1 MAPWKYFKKPLR
13 VDMMWGCFKYWRI
26 REKKNNNVGSRMKK
40 RERKG
45 KKGFG
50 KI

>member
-1 MAPWKYFKKPLR
+1 
-13 VDMMWGCFKYWRI
+13 MMWGCFKCWRI
-26 REKKNNNVGSRMKK
+26 REKKSNNNVGSRMKK